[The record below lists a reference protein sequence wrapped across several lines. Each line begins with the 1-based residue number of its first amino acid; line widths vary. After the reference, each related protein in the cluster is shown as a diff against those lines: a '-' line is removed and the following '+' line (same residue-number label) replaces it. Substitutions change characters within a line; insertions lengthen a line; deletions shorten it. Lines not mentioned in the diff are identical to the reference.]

1 VTHSIYTDK
10 EVFLREL
17 VSNASDSLEKYR
29 YLQSTGE
36 IAVKT
41 ADPLEININ
50 VDLKANTITI
60 SDNGIGMT
68 RDELISN
75 LGTIARS
82 GSKAFVEKIKSSGKD
97 MRDGDGIIGQFGVGF
112 YSAYMVAD
120 SVSIDSLSA
129 TAADA
134 AAGNTWVSRGDGE
147 FEVQPCQGASRGSKI
162 VLSLKDSCKDFADV
176 KKVKEIIKK
185 YSNFVPFPIKV
196 NGETVNTVSAIWV
209 QDKSSVTEEQ
219 YTEFYKFISNAFDKP
234 SFTLHFRTDAPINL
248 NALLFVPTFHTE
260 KFGHGRMELGVNLYS
275 RKVLIESKPKDLLP
289 DWMRY
294 LVGQRFILNI
304 DFNL

>member
-1 VTHSIYTDK
+1 LLLVETRKLLDIVTHSIYTDK

-82 GSKAFVEKIKSSGKD
+82 GSKAFVEKIKGSGKD
-97 MRDGDGIIGQFGVGF
+97 ARDGDGIIGQFGVGF

-120 SVSIDSLSA
+120 SVAIDSLSA

-134 AAGNTWVSRGDGE
+134 TTGNTWVSRGDGE
-147 FEVQPCQGASRGSKI
+147 FEVQPCQSASRGSKI
-162 VLSLKDSCKDFADV
+162 VLSLKDSCKEFADA
-176 KKVKEIIKK
+176 KKVKDIIKK

-289 DWMRY
+289 DWMR
-294 LVGQRFILNI
+294 
-304 DFNL
+304 